1 MRKFAFKRKAT
12 QATDIGTSAPDIQYD
27 LFAVNPDNCAL
38 WLETITELENAEQ
51 RMKGLAAESQE
62 CTLSTTAAR
71 ESLFPCCTL
80 YRRRASFPQ

>member
-12 QATDIGTSAPDIQYD
+12 QATDIGTSAADIQYD

-51 RMKGLAAESQE
+51 RMKGLAAEKPGVYFIYDRRKGVLVSVLH
-62 CTLSTTAAR
+62 TLPKAG
-71 ESLFPCCTL
+71 
-80 YRRRASFPQ
+80 